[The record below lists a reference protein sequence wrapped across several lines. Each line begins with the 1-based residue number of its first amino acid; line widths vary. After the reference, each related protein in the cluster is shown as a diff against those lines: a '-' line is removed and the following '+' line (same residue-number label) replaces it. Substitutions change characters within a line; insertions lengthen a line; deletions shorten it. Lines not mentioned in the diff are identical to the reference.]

1 MDATGPIFRKSDC
14 TNDFPLLN
22 NPQTIPV
29 QRFFRQGEGVYIHKS
44 GEAPEYV
51 GVFHRH
57 AYIEI
62 VYVLSGE
69 AVHYVGDQRVKAMK
83 GDLFIVEFN
92 TPHAFVEN
100 PDCPQRFEAFELMFT
115 PDFIDTSL
123 LGYQTFQH
131 LACSSLF
138 YSLLPEE
145 RVFGPD
151 LHLYDAGFQDFG
163 ELFGRIYREYREQ
176 RKGYCE
182 IIRAY
187 VTELLVKTLR
197 AMDEREEKKQEK
209 GTAVSLRQA
218 QYLEMAV
225 DYLRTH
231 YNTPVRLEEL
241 AMKSF
246 LSKSY
251 FGKLFKDLVGM
262 GFSEYLQKLRID
274 EVCKRLQ
281 ESDTPVAEIANQ
293 CGFHD
298 MKFFYL
304 AFKKATG
311 KTPGEYRKSL

>member
-1 MDATGPIFRKSDC
+1 MEAVVAVGGEQKC
-14 TNDFPLLN
+14 TNDFLPG
-22 NPQTIPV
+22 NPQIIPV
-29 QRFFRQGEGVYIHKS
+29 ERFFQTGESVYIHKS
-44 GEAPEYV
+44 SEVPEYV

-69 AVHYVGDQRVKAMK
+69 AVHYVGDQKVKAMK
-83 GDLFIVEFN
+83 GDLFIVEYN

-100 PDCPQRFEAFELMFT
+100 RDCPQRFEAYDLMFT

-123 LGYQTFQH
+123 LGYRTFQH

-138 YSLLPEE
+138 YSLVPEE
-145 RVFGPD
+145 RDFGPD

-163 ELFGRIYREYREQ
+163 ELFGRIFREYREKK
-176 RKGYCE
+176 KGYCE

-197 AMDEREEKKQEK
+197 AMDEREEKREK
-209 GTAVSLRQA
+209 GSALSVRQT

-225 DYLRTH
+225 DYLRAH

-274 EVCKRLQ
+274 EVCKQLQ
-281 ESDTPVAEIANQ
+281 DSNMPVAEIANR

-298 MKFFYL
+298 MKYFYL
-304 AFKKATG
+304 AFKRATG
-311 KTPGEYRKSL
+311 KTPGAYRKSL